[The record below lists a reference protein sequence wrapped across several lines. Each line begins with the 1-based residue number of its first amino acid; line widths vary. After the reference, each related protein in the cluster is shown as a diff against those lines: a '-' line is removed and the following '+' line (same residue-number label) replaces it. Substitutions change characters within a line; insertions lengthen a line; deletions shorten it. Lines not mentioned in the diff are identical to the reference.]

1 MPLRRRFR
9 QAGPNPYE
17 LGARRITPA
26 KATEAMVETIDHDVV
41 IVGSGLAGLRAA
53 VEVLSRWG
61 DSGKTLAVVSKLAL
75 MRSHSV
81 AAEGGTAA
89 VLYPE
94 DGDSFELHAWDTIKG
109 SDFLADQDSVW
120 KFVSHCPAEIRQM
133 ERWGTP
139 WSRKEDGR
147 IAQRP
152 FGGHSYN
159 RATFAQD
166 KVGFFEM
173 RSLYDKLQEHHN
185 WARYD
190 ETFVTSIVIQDGVF
204 RGFTGIELKT
214 GTFVYFRARAGVIA
228 TGGAGQ
234 IWKFT
239 ATSASTTGD
248 GIGLAYRA
256 GLPIED
262 MEFMQFHPTGLI
274 PTGILITEGARGE
287 GGYLVNSKGERFMQ
301 RYAPSKMELAPRD
314 VVSRSMLKE
323 INEGRGFK
331 DEASGLD
338 YLHLD
343 LRHLGREKIDSKLP
357 FIKELS
363 MKFIGVDPA
372 EEPIRIKP
380 TAHYTM
386 GGIRVDGDGRVL
398 DADGRF
404 VRGLWSA
411 GESAC
416 VSIHGAN
423 RLGANSTAECLVYG
437 RVVGEDI
444 ASYLDSNPQGA
455 SVGDGPLLAA
465 EEGRIFGDL
474 FRRETSSADVYG
486 VKAKLR
492 DVMDRLVYVFRDE
505 AGLTD
510 AVGQIRALKN
520 EFRGVKVT
528 DGGRVFN
535 YNLQDVLEVGIM
547 LELAEVVAQ
556 GALNRKE
563 SRGAHA
569 RTDYPNR
576 DDKNWLKHTLALRTA
591 DGPSFSFSPV
601 TITMWKPVER
611 KY

>member
-1 MPLRRRFR
+1 
-9 QAGPNPYE
+9 
-17 LGARRITPA
+17 
-26 KATEAMVETIDHDVV
+26 MVETIDHDVV

-53 VEVLSRWG
+53 VEVLSQPR
-61 DSGKTLAVVSKLAL
+61 SPVRSLAVISKLAL

-94 DGDSFELHAWDTIKG
+94 DGDSLELHAWDTIKG
-109 SDFLADQDSVW
+109 SDFLADQDTVW
-120 KFVSHCPAEIRQM
+120 RFVTLCPGEIRQL
-133 ERWGTP
+133 ERWGIP

-152 FGGHSYN
+152 FGGHSFN

-173 RSLYDKLQEHHN
+173 RTLYDKLQEHGN
-185 WARYD
+185 WVRYD
-190 ETFVTSIVIQDGVF
+190 ETFVTSLVIEDGVF
-204 RGFTGIELKT
+204 RGCTAIELKT
-214 GTFVYFRARAGVIA
+214 GKFVFFRAKAGIIA

-234 IWKFT
+234 LWKFT
-239 ATSASTTGD
+239 ATSVSTTGD

-274 PTGILITEGARGE
+274 PTGVLITEGARGE
-287 GGYLVNSKGERFMQ
+287 GGYLLNSKGERFMQ

-314 VVSRSMLKE
+314 VVSRSMMKE

-331 DEASGLD
+331 DDDSGLP
-338 YLHLD
+338 YLQLD
-343 LRHLGREKIDSKLP
+343 LRHLGKEKIDSKLP

-363 MKFIGVDPA
+363 MKFTGIDPV

-386 GGIRVDGDGRVL
+386 GGVRVDIDGRVI
-398 DADGRF
+398 DADSRE
-404 VRGLWSA
+404 VRGLWAA
-411 GESAC
+411 GETSC

-437 RVVGEDI
+437 KIVGQDVANYLESDSSAPRSQGSRVEM
-444 ASYLDSNPQGA
+444 
-455 SVGDGPLLAA
+455 
-465 EEGRIFGDL
+465 EESRIYRDL
-474 FRRETSSADVYG
+474 FKNETSSADVYDL
-486 VKAKLR
+486 KARLR
-492 DVMDRLVYVFRDE
+492 DVMDKSVYVFREE

-510 AVGQIRALKN
+510 AVHEIKELKRA
-520 EFRGVKVT
+520 FRGVKVT

-547 LELAEVVAQ
+547 IELAEVVAQ
-556 GALNRKE
+556 GALDRRE
-563 SRGAHA
+563 SRGGHA
-569 RTDYPNR
+569 RLDYPNR
-576 DDKNWLKHTLALRTA
+576 DDKTWLRHTLAQRTD
-591 DGPSFSFSPV
+591 DGPSFTYSPV

>member
-1 MPLRRRFR
+1 M
-9 QAGPNPYE
+9 A
-17 LGARRITPA
+17 
-26 KATEAMVETIDHDVV
+26 ETIDHDVV

-53 VEVLSRWG
+53 VEVLSR
-61 DSGKTLAVVSKLAL
+61 SKSSVHSLAVVSKLAL

-81 AAEGGTAA
+81 GAEGGTAA

-94 DGDSFELHAWDTIKG
+94 EGDSLELHAWDTVKG
-109 SDFLADQDSVW
+109 SDFLADQDTVW
-120 KFVSHCPAEIRQM
+120 RFVTLCPGEIRQL
-133 ERWGTP
+133 ERWGIP

-152 FGGHSYN
+152 FGGHSFN

-173 RSLYDKLQEHHN
+173 RTLYDKLQEHDN

-190 ETFVTSIVIQDGVF
+190 ETFVTSIVIEGGVF
-204 RGFTGIELKT
+204 KGFTAIELKT
-214 GTFVYFRARAGVIA
+214 GKFVFFRARAGIIA

-234 IWKFT
+234 LWKFT

-274 PTGILITEGARGE
+274 PTGVLITEGARGE

-314 VVSRSMLKE
+314 VVSRSMMKE

-331 DEASGLD
+331 DEDSGLP
-338 YLHLD
+338 YLQLD
-343 LRHLGREKIDSKLP
+343 LRHLGKEKIDSKLP

-363 MKFIGVDPA
+363 MKFTGIDPV

-386 GGIRVDGDGRVL
+386 GGVRVDINGRVL
-398 DADGRF
+398 DSHSRE
-404 VRGLWSA
+404 VKGLWAA

-437 RVVGEDI
+437 KIVGEDVV
-444 ASYLDSNPQGA
+444 SYLESENRPPEVSQG
-455 SVGDGPLLAA
+455 SFIEG
-465 EEGRIFGDL
+465 EETRIFREL
-474 FRRETSSADVYG
+474 FRNETTSADVYA
-486 VKAKLR
+486 VKTRLR
-492 DVMDRLVYVFRDE
+492 DVMDRSVYVFRDE
-505 AGLTD
+505 AGLVD
-510 AVGQIRALKN
+510 AVREIKELKRA
-520 EFRGVKVT
+520 FRGVKVT

-535 YNLQDVLEVGIM
+535 YNLQDVLEVSVM
-547 LELAEVVAQ
+547 LELAEAVAE
-556 GALNRKE
+556 GALERRE
-563 SRGAHA
+563 SRGGHA
-569 RTDYPNR
+569 RLDYPNR
-576 DDKNWLKHTLALRTA
+576 DDENWLKHTLALRTD
-591 DGPSFSFSPV
+591 DGPSFSYSPV

>member
-1 MPLRRRFR
+1 M
-9 QAGPNPYE
+9 A
-17 LGARRITPA
+17 
-26 KATEAMVETIDHDVV
+26 ETIDYDVV

-53 VEVLSRWG
+53 VEVLSRSKG
-61 DSGKTLAVVSKLAL
+61 SVHSLAVVSKLAL

-81 AAEGGTAA
+81 GAEGGTAA

-94 DGDSFELHAWDTIKG
+94 EGDSLELHAWDTVKG
-109 SDFLADQDSVW
+109 SDFLADQDTVW
-120 KFVSHCPAEIRQM
+120 RFVTLCPGEIRQL
-133 ERWGTP
+133 ERWGIP

-152 FGGHSYN
+152 FGGHSFN

-173 RSLYDKLQEHHN
+173 RTLYDKLQEYDN

-190 ETFVTSIVIQDGVF
+190 ETFVTSIVIEGGVF
-204 RGFTGIELKT
+204 KGFTAIELKT
-214 GTFVYFRARAGVIA
+214 GKFVFFRARAGMIA

-234 IWKFT
+234 LWKFT

-274 PTGILITEGARGE
+274 PTGVLITEGARGE

-314 VVSRSMLKE
+314 VVSRSMMKE

-331 DEASGLD
+331 DEDSGLP
-338 YLHLD
+338 YLQLD
-343 LRHLGREKIDSKLP
+343 LRHLGKEKIDSKLP

-363 MKFIGVDPA
+363 MKFTGIDPV

-386 GGIRVDGDGRVL
+386 GGVRVDINGRVL
-398 DADGRF
+398 DSHSRE
-404 VRGLWSA
+404 VKGLWAA

-437 RVVGEDI
+437 KIVGEDVV
-444 ASYLDSNPQGA
+444 SYLESG
-455 SVGDGPLLAA
+455 SRPLEVSQSSFIEG
-465 EEGRIFGDL
+465 EETRIFKDL
-474 FRRETSSADVYG
+474 FRNETASADVYA
-486 VKAKLR
+486 VKTRLR
-492 DVMDRLVYVFRDE
+492 DVMDRSVYVFRDE
-505 AGLTD
+505 AGLVD
-510 AVGQIRALKN
+510 AVREIKELKRA
-520 EFRGVKVT
+520 FMGVKAT

-547 LELAEVVAQ
+547 LELAEAVAE
-556 GALNRKE
+556 GALHRRE
-563 SRGAHA
+563 SRGGHA
-569 RTDYPNR
+569 RLDYPNR
-576 DDKNWLKHTLALRTA
+576 DDKDWLKHTLALRTD
-591 DGPSFSFSPV
+591 DGPSFSYSPV
-601 TITMWKPVER
+601 TVTMWKPVER

>member
-1 MPLRRRFR
+1 
-9 QAGPNPYE
+9 
-17 LGARRITPA
+17 
-26 KATEAMVETIDHDVV
+26 MVETIDQDVV

-53 VEVLSRWG
+53 VEVLSRSG
-61 DSGKTLAVVSKLAL
+61 DSGKTLALVSKLAL

-94 DGDSFELHAWDTIKG
+94 DGDSLELHAWDTIKG
-109 SDFLADQDSVW
+109 SDFLADQDAVW
-120 KFVSHCPAEIRQM
+120 KFVSLCPSEIRQM

-139 WSRKEDGR
+139 WSRREDGR

-152 FGGHSYN
+152 FGGHSFN

-173 RSLYDKLQEHHN
+173 RTLYDKLQEHRS
-185 WARYD
+185 WTRYD
-190 ETFVTSIVIQDGVF
+190 ETFITSVVIEDGAF

-214 GTFVYFRARAGVIA
+214 GAFVFFRAKAGIIA

-239 ATSASTTGD
+239 ATSVSTTGD

-301 RYAPSKMELAPRD
+301 KYAPSKMELAPRD
-314 VVSRSMLKE
+314 VVSRSMIRE

-331 DEASGLD
+331 DEESGLSF
-338 YLHLD
+338 LHLD
-343 LRHLGREKIDSKLP
+343 LRHLGKEKIDAKLP

-386 GGIRVDGDGRVL
+386 GGIRVDGNGRVL
-398 DADGRF
+398 DSGGRY
-404 VRGLWSA
+404 VKGLWSA

-437 RVVGEDI
+437 RIVGEDV
-444 ASYLDSNPQGA
+444 AAYLDSNPNATTAPDGSAA
-455 SVGDGPLLAA
+455 SV
-465 EEGRIFGDL
+465 EEDRVYRDL
-474 FRRETSSADVYG
+474 FRTETSSADVYSI
-486 VKAKLR
+486 KAKLR
-492 DVMDRLVYVFRDE
+492 DVMDRSVYVFRDE
-505 AGLTD
+505 AGLSD
-510 AVGQIRALKN
+510 AVRQIRALRA

-563 SRGAHA
+563 SRGGHA

-576 DDKNWLKHTLALRTA
+576 DDANWLKHTLAVRTA

>member
-1 MPLRRRFR
+1 
-9 QAGPNPYE
+9 
-17 LGARRITPA
+17 
-26 KATEAMVETIDHDVV
+26 MVEAIDHDVV

-53 VEVLSRWG
+53 VEVLSR
-61 DSGKTLAVVSKLAL
+61 SKSVRSLAVVSKLAL

-81 AAEGGTAA
+81 SAEGGTAA
-89 VLYPE
+89 VLYPD
-94 DGDSFELHAWDTIKG
+94 DGDSLELHAWDTIKG
-109 SDFLADQDSVW
+109 SDFLADQDTVW
-120 KFVSHCPAEIRQM
+120 KFVNLCPVEIRQM
-133 ERWGTP
+133 ERWGCP
-139 WSRKEDGR
+139 WSRKDDGR

-173 RSLYDKLQEHHN
+173 RALYDKLQEHQN

-190 ETFVTSIVIQDGVF
+190 EVFVTSIVIENGVF
-204 RGFTGIELKT
+204 KGFTAIELKT
-214 GTFVYFRARAGVIA
+214 GKFLFFRARAGIIA

-239 ATSASTTGD
+239 ATSVSTTGD

-262 MEFMQFHPTGLI
+262 MEFMQFHPTGLF
-274 PTGILITEGARGE
+274 PTGVLITEGARGE
-287 GGYLVNSKGERFMQ
+287 GGYLVNNKGERFMEK
-301 RYAPSKMELAPRD
+301 YAPSKMELAPRD
-314 VVSRSMLKE
+314 IVSRSMIKE
-323 INEGRGFK
+323 INEGRGFND
-331 DEASGLD
+331 DESGLS

-343 LRHLGREKIDSKLP
+343 LRHLGKEKIDSKLP

-363 MKFIGVDPA
+363 MKFIGVDPV

-386 GGIRVDGDGRVL
+386 GGVRVDVDGRVL
-398 DADGRF
+398 DADANP
-404 VRGLWSA
+404 VKGLWSA

-437 RVVGEDI
+437 RIVGQGI
-444 ASYLDSNPQGA
+444 AAYLDSSDSPIA
-455 SVGDGPLLAA
+455 DADTSRLAA
-465 EEGRIFGDL
+465 EENRVFGEL
-474 FRRETSSADVYG
+474 FRNETADADVYQ

-492 DVMDRLVYVFRDE
+492 EIMDKDVYVFRDE
-505 AGLTD
+505 AGLSE
-510 AVGQIRALKN
+510 AVREIEELKRAFQKV
-520 EFRGVKVT
+520 RVT

-547 LELAEVVAQ
+547 LELAEVVAK

-563 SRGAHA
+563 SRGGHS
-569 RTDYPNR
+569 RTDYPSR
-576 DDKNWLKHTLALRTA
+576 DDTNWLKHTLALRTP
-591 DGPSFSFSPV
+591 DGPSFSFAPV
-601 TITMWKPVER
+601 TITLWKPVER

>member
-1 MPLRRRFR
+1 
-9 QAGPNPYE
+9 
-17 LGARRITPA
+17 
-26 KATEAMVETIDHDVV
+26 MVETIDHDVV
-41 IVGSGLAGLRAA
+41 IVGSGLAGMRAA
-53 VEVLSRWG
+53 VEVLSKSK
-61 DSGKTLAVVSKLAL
+61 DVKSLAVVSKLAL

-81 AAEGGTAA
+81 SAEGGTAA

-94 DGDSFELHAWDTIKG
+94 DGDSLELHAWDTIKG
-109 SDFLADQDSVW
+109 SDFLADQDAVW
-120 KFVSHCPAEIRQM
+120 KFVNLCPDEIRQM
-133 ERWGTP
+133 ERWGCP

-173 RSLYDKLQEHHN
+173 RALYDKLQEFHN
-185 WARYD
+185 WTRYD
-190 ETFVTSIVIQDGVF
+190 EVFVTSLVVENGVF
-204 RGFTGIELKT
+204 KGFTAIQLKT
-214 GTFVYFRARAGVIA
+214 GAFVFFRARAGIIA

-239 ATSASTTGD
+239 ATSVSTTGD

-262 MEFMQFHPTGLI
+262 MEFMQFHPTGLF
-274 PTGILITEGARGE
+274 PTGVLITEGARGE
-287 GGYLVNSKGERFMQ
+287 GGYLVNNKGERFMQ
-301 RYAPSKMELAPRD
+301 AYAPSKMELAPRD
-314 VVSRSMLKE
+314 IVSRSMIKE
-323 INEGRGFK
+323 INEGKGFK
-331 DEASGLD
+331 DEDTGLS

-343 LRHLGREKIDSKLP
+343 LRHLGKEKIDSKLP

-363 MKFIGVDPA
+363 MKFIGVDPVL
-372 EEPIRIKP
+372 EPIRIKP

-386 GGIRVDGDGRVL
+386 GGVRVDINGRVL
-398 DADGRF
+398 DANAKA
-404 VRGLWSA
+404 VRGLWAA

-437 RVVGEDI
+437 RIVGQDI
-444 ASYLDSNPQGA
+444 ADYLATSPA
-455 SVGDGPLLAA
+455 EPLANGGQTLAA
-465 EEGRIFGDL
+465 EEDRVFKDL
-474 FRRETSSADVYG
+474 FRNETATADVYQI
-486 VKAKLR
+486 KAKLR
-492 DVMDRLVYVFRDE
+492 DVMDKSVYVFRDE

-510 AVGQIRALKN
+510 AVRQVRELKQA
-520 EFRGVKVT
+520 FRGVKVT

-535 YNLQDVLEVGIM
+535 YNLQDVLEVGVM

-563 SRGAHA
+563 SRGGHS
-569 RTDYPNR
+569 RTDFPTR
-576 DDKNWLKHTLALRTA
+576 DDKNWLKHTLAMRTA
-591 DGPSFSFSPV
+591 DGPAFSFAPV
-601 TITMWKPVER
+601 NITMWKPVER

>member
-1 MPLRRRFR
+1 
-9 QAGPNPYE
+9 
-17 LGARRITPA
+17 
-26 KATEAMVETIDHDVV
+26 MVETIDHDVV
-41 IVGSGLAGLRAA
+41 IVGSGLAGMRAA

-61 DSGKTLAVVSKLAL
+61 DSGKTLALVSKLAL

-94 DGDSFELHAWDTIKG
+94 DGDSLELHAWDTIKG

-120 KFVSHCPAEIRQM
+120 KFVSLCPAEIRQM

-139 WSRKEDGR
+139 WSRREDGR

-152 FGGHSYN
+152 FGGHSFN

-173 RSLYDKLQEHHN
+173 RSLYDKLQEHKN
-185 WARYD
+185 WTRYD

-214 GTFVYFRARAGVIA
+214 GDFVYFRARAGIIA

-239 ATSASTTGD
+239 ATSVSTTGD

-262 MEFMQFHPTGLI
+262 MVFMQFHPTGLI
-274 PTGILITEGARGE
+274 PTGILISEGARGE
-287 GGYLVNSKGERFMQ
+287 GGYLLNSKGERFMQ
-301 RYAPSKMELAPRD
+301 KYAPSKMELAPRV
-314 VVSRSMLKE
+314 VVSRSMMKE
-323 INEGRGFK
+323 INEGRGFR
-331 DEASGLD
+331 DEDSGLA
-338 YLHLD
+338 YLQLD
-343 LRHLGREKIDSKLP
+343 LRHLGKEKIDTKLP

-372 EEPIRIKP
+372 VEPIRIKP

-386 GGIRVDGDGRVL
+386 GGIRVDGNGRVL
-398 DADGRF
+398 DSGGRF
-404 VRGLWSA
+404 VKGLWSA

-423 RLGANSTAECLVYG
+423 RLGANSTSECLVYG
-437 RVVGEDI
+437 RIVGEDV
-444 ASYLDSNPQGA
+444 ASYLDSEPTA
-455 SVGDGPLLAA
+455 TSSPIIPAVSD
-465 EEGRIFGDL
+465 EEDRVFRDL
-474 FRRETSSADVYG
+474 FKRENSSADVYS
-486 VKAKLR
+486 VKARLR
-492 DVMDRLVYVFRDE
+492 EVMDRSVYVFRDE
-505 AGLTD
+505 AGLSD
-510 AVGQIRALKN
+510 AVRQVRALKN
-520 EFRGVKVT
+520 EFRGVRVA

-556 GALNRKE
+556 GALNRRE
-563 SRGAHA
+563 SRGGHA

-576 DDKNWLKHTLALRTA
+576 DDRNWMKRTLALKTA
-591 DGPSFSFSPV
+591 DGPSFSYSPV
-601 TITMWKPVER
+601 TINMWKPVER